1 MQRVSGLDEFFMCLD
16 TEKTT
21 GHIAG
26 IGMFTP
32 KKKFDHTD
40 FIRQRILDRLP
51 VLPLLKWKLEGT
63 PLALDSRHW
72 VTMDHLDLD
81 RHVHTVT
88 LPKPGTEDVFWAKL
102 DELMEINL
110 ERDIP
115 MWQLYVVEGMEGGKF
130 AYVFKVSHGLADGS
144 ALWTIFDHLS
154 DDPQLPMHEMLGA
167 PTEGDPM
174 PKRISRGVQ
183 GALRKPARTV
193 RLGREL
199 GEWFVD
205 VAKKEK
211 MAAVPATIAR
221 VLPGGMSK
229 PFAAVANKLGTA
241 EGTVASLYP
250 KLNAP
255 NSPFNGNSSGKTHL
269 VYEKVKISDL
279 RAAGKVVGGTIND
292 AVLAIMA
299 STLRD
304 YMEAH
309 GGVGNDPII
318 AAVPISWR
326 SPYEVE
332 GKWAN
337 QVWMLFIR
345 IPVHLSDPK
354 ERLIFCHDEMV
365 VAKANW
371 DKMPSHLLREAS
383 SLMPLDLVLSPGVN
397 AMLRIP
403 NKLVPR
409 QFNISVSNVKGPT
422 SKPIFNDLVMEDYFV
437 YGFLSPGAG
446 LLLGGMSYGD
456 LLNLTTTADPGIVP
470 DVETFPALQRKALD
484 ELLALANAR
493 AS

>member
-26 IGMFTP
+26 MGIFTE
-32 KKKFDHTD
+32 KKKFDHTE
-40 FIRQRILDRLP
+40 FIRQRIMERLP
-51 VLPLLKWKLEGT
+51 VLPLLKWKLEAT

-88 LPKPGTEDVFWAKL
+88 LPKPGTEAQFLAKM

-115 MWQLYVVEGMEGGKF
+115 MWQMYVVEGMEGGRF

-144 ALWTIFDHLS
+144 ALWTILDHLS
-154 DDPQLPMHEMLGA
+154 DEPLLPMHEMLAA
-167 PTEGDPM
+167 PNEGQAL
-174 PKRISRGVQ
+174 PKRIGRGVQ
-183 GALRKPARTV
+183 GALKKPARTA
-193 RLGREL
+193 RLGKEL
-199 GEWFVD
+199 GEWFVE

-211 MAAVPATIAR
+211 LAAVPATLAR
-221 VLPGGMSK
+221 VLPGAMSK
-229 PFAAVANKLGTA
+229 PFATVANKLGTA

-250 KLNAP
+250 KIAAP
-255 NSPFNGNSSGKTHL
+255 NSPFNGNSSGKTRI
-269 VYEKVKISDL
+269 VYEKVSVADL
-279 RAAGKVVGGTIND
+279 RTAGKVVGGTIND

-299 STLRD
+299 GMLRD
-304 YMEAH
+304 YMSTH
-309 GGVGNDPII
+309 GGVSDEPII

-345 IPVHLSDPK
+345 IPVHLADPK
-354 ERLIFCHDEMV
+354 ERLIYCHDEMV

-371 DKMPSHLLREAS
+371 DKMPSHLMREAT

-403 NKLVPR
+403 NKFVPK

-422 SKPIFNDLVMEDYFV
+422 TKPLYNGSEMTDYLV

-456 LLNLTTTADPGIVP
+456 ILNLTTTGDPGIVA
-470 DVETFPALQRKALD
+470 DIDSFPGLQRKALD
-484 ELLALANAR
+484 ELLALAA
-493 AS
+493 AKAK